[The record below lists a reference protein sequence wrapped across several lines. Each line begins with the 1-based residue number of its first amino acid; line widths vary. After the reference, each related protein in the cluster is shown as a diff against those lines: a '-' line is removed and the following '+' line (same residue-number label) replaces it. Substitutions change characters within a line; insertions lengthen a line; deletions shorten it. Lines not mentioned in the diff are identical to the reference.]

1 MSRAKKRW
9 AVYQSISKTDYSA
22 GFHEE
27 PAGFVF
33 AKDMREAARVFTCVY
48 IDEGHWAKIVL
59 ADSD

>member
-1 MSRAKKRW
+1 MSRTKKRW

-33 AKDMREAARVFTCVY
+33 AKDMREAARVFTR
-48 IDEGHWAKIVL
+48 IRIEDGHWVKIVL
-59 ADSD
+59 VDD